1 MSLEDRLL
9 PPQAKPHASVA
20 KVTEAWYVVAD
31 AKALVAKKPLAL
43 TLLGTPLVLFR
54 THSGRPGALLD
65 RCPHRN
71 VPLSAGR
78 VEGEHLVCGYHGW
91 QFDREGACRDVPG
104 LVEAKRDD
112 QPKSGDGVGVS
123 ASERSRRALSFPAVE
138 SDGWIWVWPSLDVA
152 PTTQPFRFPTLPGYT
167 EARRVVEAPGTLHA
181 TLENALDVP
190 HTAFLH
196 GGLFRTAKKRNKV
209 TAVVRR
215 YADRAECEYLG
226 EPRPSGLVG
235 RILSPSG
242 GMVVHF
248 DRFFLPSIAQVEY
261 RIGDETHFMVTS
273 ACTPVSD
280 FETRLF
286 ALVQFKSRLPGPLLK
301 PLLEPIAHRIFA
313 QDRLMLGLQTS
324 TIKRFGGEQFES
336 TELDLLGPHIW
347 RLLKEAER
355 RGPNGLNDATRDP
368 NVVEY
373 EKRIELMA

>member
-20 KVTEAWYVVAD
+20 RVSEAWYVVAD
-31 AKALVAKKPLAL
+31 GSALGNKPLPV
-43 TLLGTPLVLFR
+43 TVLGTPLVLFR
-54 THSGRPGALLD
+54 TRSGKPGALID

-91 QFDREGACRDVPG
+91 QFDRDGHCRGVPG
-104 LVEAKRDD
+104 LVADTAAG
-112 QPKSGDGVGVS
+112 PLGN
-123 ASERSRRALSFPAVE
+123 ERARRAISFPVVE

-152 PTTQPFRFPTLPGYT
+152 PTTTPFRFPQLPGYT

-181 TLENALDVP
+181 TIENALDVP

-196 GGLFRTAKKRNKV
+196 GGLFRTAEKKNRI
-209 TAVVRR
+209 TAVVKR
-215 YADRAECEYLG
+215 YSDRAECEYLG
-226 EPRPSGLVG
+226 EPRPSGIVG
-235 RILSPSG
+235 RLMSPSG
-242 GMVVHF
+242 GMVTHF
-248 DRFFLPSIAQVEY
+248 DRFFMPSIAQVEY
-261 RIGDETHFMVTS
+261 RIGDETHFIVTS

-280 FETRLF
+280 FDTRLF
-286 ALVQFKSRLPGPLLK
+286 ALVQFKTRVPGILLK
-301 PLLEPIAHRIFA
+301 PLLEPLARRIFG

-347 RLLKEAER
+347 RLLRDAER
-355 RGPNGLNDATRDP
+355 RTPNEPTRDP

-373 EKRIELMA
+373 EKRIELMT

>member
-20 KVTEAWYVVAD
+20 KISEAWYVVAD
-31 AKALVAKKPLAL
+31 AKALAKKPLAV

-91 QFDREGACRDVPG
+91 QFDRDGGCRDVPG
-104 LVEAKRDD
+104 LM
-112 QPKSGDGVGVS
+112 GVGGN
-123 ASERSRRALSFPAVE
+123 ERSRRATSFPAVE
-138 SDGWIWVWPSLDVA
+138 SEGWIWVWPSLDVA
-152 PTTQPFRFPTLPGYT
+152 PTGSPFRFPTLPGYT

-196 GGLFRTAKKRNKV
+196 GGLFRTAEKRNTV
-209 TAVVRR
+209 TAVLRR

-242 GMVVHF
+242 GVVVHF

-261 RIGDETHFMVTS
+261 RIGSETHFMVTS

-286 ALVQFKSRLPGPLLK
+286 ALVQFKTRFPGLVLK
-301 PLLEPIAHRIFA
+301 PLLEPIARRIFA

-336 TELDLLGPHIW
+336 TDIDLLGPHIW
-347 RLLKEAER
+347 RLMKEAER
-355 RGPNGLNDATRDP
+355 RPPSEAPRDP
-368 NVVEY
+368 SVVEY
-373 EKRIELMA
+373 EKRIELRT